1 VWSFNKTND
10 CHTTINQENNMTQ
23 KEKARV
29 FDFIITLGTFEF
41 MFYMLCMEW
50 FDYKPK
56 ALTDKVV
63 KFLDEKRH

>member
-1 VWSFNKTND
+1 
-10 CHTTINQENNMTQ
+10 MTQ

-63 KFLDEKRH
+63 KFLDITNIEMLLL